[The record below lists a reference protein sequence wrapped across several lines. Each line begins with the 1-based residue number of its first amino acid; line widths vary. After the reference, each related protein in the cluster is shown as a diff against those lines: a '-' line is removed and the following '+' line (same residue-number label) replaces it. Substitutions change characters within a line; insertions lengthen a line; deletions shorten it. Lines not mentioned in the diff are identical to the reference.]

1 MILQEQIPSL
11 GIPKA
16 IIKKKGP
23 KKGVRNNPS
32 GRKPLTQK
40 DYDLMALCR
49 EKTFESLN
57 TIYSI
62 MINEDNQPS
71 DRLKSAMY
79 IIDRGHGKA
88 IQTAEINGTIEL
100 REVVRRIIDPMV
112 IDND

>member
-1 MILQEQIPSL
+1 MNQIASF
-11 GIPKA
+11 GM
-16 IIKKKGP
+16 KKKGP
-23 KKGVRNNPS
+23 PKGVSNNPS
-32 GRKPLTQK
+32 GRRPLKQK

-57 TIYSI
+57 AIYTI
-62 MINEDNQPS
+62 MTNDENQAS
-71 DRLKSAMY
+71 DRLKAAMY

-88 IQTAEINGTIEL
+88 IQPTEINGTIEL